1 VKPPAVTEFCVVTTT
16 TDSQAHARALAA
28 QIVQEGL
35 GACVQLQAIE
45 SHYIWQGQAEQ
56 SSEWRLTIK
65 TRSALYPEL
74 ERFIRAHHHY
84 DTPQVLC
91 LPLLAGEPHYLEW
104 LRQQTD
110 RGASQA

>member
-1 VKPPAVTEFCVVTTT
+1 MSEFCVVTTT

-28 QIVQEGL
+28 QIVQDRL
-35 GACVQLQAIE
+35 GACVQLQTIE

-74 ERFIRAHHHY
+74 ERFVRAHHHY
-84 DTPQVLC
+84 DTPQLLC
-91 LPLLAGEPHYLEW
+91 LPLLAGQADYLLW
-104 LRQQTD
+104 LRQQT
-110 RGASQA
+110 REPELSA

>member
-1 VKPPAVTEFCVVTTT
+1 MAVSEFCVVTTT

-28 QIVQEGL
+28 QIVQDRL

-84 DTPQVLC
+84 DTPQIVC
-91 LPLLAGEPHYLEW
+91 LPPLGRRLLHWWERRP
-104 LRQQTD
+104 
-110 RGASQA
+110 GAIDPGAPSQV